1 MKAKIKNY
9 LDEVKAEL
17 AKVSW
22 PDRNQLKAT
31 TVVIILLMA
40 VMGMFVGVIDV
51 VFSKLVSIVLR

>member
-31 TVVIILLMA
+31 TVVIIILMA